1 MKRKHSDSG
10 TSSSSLN
17 DVLTSL
23 SEVMK
28 RVDKAREVVKKF
40 GTILSQIKQIIHN
53 DNSTLNSIE
62 NDVATWWLHVESQG
76 KLRVTA
82 IQKIRNASD
91 ESSIEM
97 AASELT
103 SVMNSTN
110 NVEKSMRRWAR
121 LVQIENYS
129 RESLREGVMEWTRRW
144 VQRWR
149 DVEDTY
155 RRLRKELLTSC
166 EGYTRLFKTRTSRN
180 AVLDNAEEALENA
193 SDVVKSAAPRE
204 MPPQQHRC
212 GPQCGPNC
220 GMAQP
225 QQSHHHE
232 VTKRSRHKKKKR
244 SSNSM
249 SPPTHMQAPQKEVMP
264 PQSQAMP
271 QAMPQMPPGMTPEQF
286 MQFMAY
292 QQQVAAAAP
301 PPQKPTMPASPQKG
315 QVILKS
321 NGVNVVTGNTIQ
333 GYSAAQWA

>member
-28 RVDKAREVVKKF
+28 RVDKARDVVKKF

-204 MPPQQHRC
+204 MPPQQQHVH
-212 GPQCGPNC
+212 
-220 GMAQP
+220 
-225 QQSHHHE
+225 QQHHHESHHHE

-264 PQSQAMP
+264 QAMPQAVP

-301 PPQKPTMPASPQKG
+301 HPQKPTMPASPQKG

-333 GYSAAQWA
+333 DYSAAQWA

>member
-10 TSSSSLN
+10 NSSSLN

-82 IQKIRNASD
+82 IQKIRSASD
-91 ESSIEM
+91 ESSIES

-129 RESLREGVMEWTRRW
+129 RESLREGVMEWTARW
-144 VQRWR
+144 VQKWR

-155 RRLRKELLTSC
+155 RRLRKELLTAC

-193 SDVVKSAAPRE
+193 SDIVRSASRREAPK
-204 MPPQQHRC
+204 QHQC
-212 GPQCGPNC
+212 GPHCGPNC
-220 GMAQP
+220 GMGQP
-225 QQSHHHE
+225 KHVSEPQHHAA
-232 VTKRSRHKKKKR
+232 TKRSRHKKKKK
-244 SSNSM
+244 SSSM
-249 SPPTHMQAPQKEVMP
+249 SPPTHLQP
-264 PQSQAMP
+264 PQQQQP
-271 QAMPQMPPGMTPEQF
+271 MPQMPPGMTPEQF

-301 PPQKPTMPASPQKG
+301 PPQKPALPVSPQKG

-333 GYSAAQWA
+333 DYSAAQWA